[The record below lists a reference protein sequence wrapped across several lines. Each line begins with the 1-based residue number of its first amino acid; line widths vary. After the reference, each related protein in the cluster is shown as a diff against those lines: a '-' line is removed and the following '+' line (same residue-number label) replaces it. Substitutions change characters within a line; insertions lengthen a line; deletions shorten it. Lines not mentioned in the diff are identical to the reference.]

1 MQSLRTRL
9 AKGVV
14 VGSSLFATKDFRVFE
29 IPDFAGRMQAI
40 REQVRPKLTALGES
54 LAPQVGRLIKGEV
67 FPHVAKHA
75 RRTVNPPEDTWV
87 AFGPD
92 RRGYKKHSHFKVA
105 VSKNCVRCLFEVGP
119 EHQDKRGW
127 AAQWQRRPANLIAI
141 VKQGQDIGWF
151 KNEHDE
157 DAAALMKAAGPAE
170 IRMMLDELTRR
181 QDGQLVLGR
190 RLSRAEVTGMTPEAF
205 QKAALDVFRVLAP
218 LCRDS

>member
-1 MQSLRTRL
+1 
-9 AKGVV
+9 
-14 VGSSLFATKDFRVFE
+14 
-29 IPDFAGRMQAI
+29 
-40 REQVRPKLTALGES
+40 
-54 LAPQVGRLIKGEV
+54 
-67 FPHVAKHA
+67 
-75 RRTVNPPEDTWV
+75 
-87 AFGPD
+87 
-92 RRGYKKHSHFKVA
+92 
-105 VSKNCVRCLFEVGP
+105 
-119 EHQDKRGW
+119 
-127 AAQWQRRPANLIAI
+127 LIAI